1 MKPVLGIVTLVLSM
15 GSLPGI
21 SLAASDDDRAALT
34 AYLSTAL
41 TEDNG
46 FQDRFDAEVWLVDM
60 QQRLAPLV
68 PDAQERLDL
77 LTQVHQQASRVNLHP
92 ELVLA
97 VIEIESHFD
106 RYAVSRAGAQGL
118 MQVMPFW
125 KNELGRPEDNLTD
138 TATNLRYGCHILKF
152 YLDREDQHLS
162 RALAA
167 YNGSSGSERY
177 PNKVRDAWQ
186 TRWRTQ
192 PIDW

>member
-1 MKPVLGIVTLVLSM
+1 MKHPLGIVTLVLSM

-34 AYLSTAL
+34 AYLRTVL
-41 TEDNG
+41 TGDNG
-46 FQDRFDAEVWLVDM
+46 FRDRFDAEVWLVDM

-77 LTQVHQQASRVNLHP
+77 LTQVHQQASRVDLHP

-118 MQVMPFW
+118 IQVMPFW

-138 TATNLRYGCHILKF
+138 TATNLRYGCHILRF

-177 PNKVRDAWQ
+177 PNKIRNARQ

>member
-1 MKPVLGIVTLVLSM
+1 MKHVLGIVTLVLSM

-34 AYLSTAL
+34 TYLSKAL

-46 FQDRFDAEVWLVDM
+46 FRDRFDAEVWLVDM

-77 LTQVHQQASRVNLHP
+77 LTQVHQQASRVDLHP

-138 TATNLRYGCHILKF
+138 TATNLRYGCHILRF

>member
-1 MKPVLGIVTLVLSM
+1 MKHVLGIVTLVLSM
-15 GSLPGI
+15 GSLPDI

-34 AYLSTAL
+34 AYLSMAL

-46 FQDRFDAEVWLVDM
+46 FRDRFDAEVWLVDM

-77 LTQVHQQASRVNLHP
+77 LTQVYQQASRVDLHP

-97 VIEIESHFD
+97 VIEVESHFD

-125 KNELGRPEDNLTD
+125 KNELGRQKDNLTD
-138 TATNLRYGCHILKF
+138 TTINLRYGCHILRF

-186 TRWRTQ
+186 ARWRTQ

>member
-1 MKPVLGIVTLVLSM
+1 MKHSLGIVTLVLSM

-34 AYLSTAL
+34 AYLRTVL
-41 TEDNG
+41 TGDNG
-46 FQDRFDAEVWLVDM
+46 FRDRFDAEVWLVDM

-77 LTQVHQQASRVNLHP
+77 LTQVHQQASRVDLHP

-192 PIDW
+192 SLDW

>member
-1 MKPVLGIVTLVLSM
+1 MKHVLGIVTLVLSM

>member
-1 MKPVLGIVTLVLSM
+1 MKHVLGIVTLVLSM

-21 SLAASDDDRAALT
+21 SLAASDNDRAALT
-34 AYLSTAL
+34 TYLSKAL

-68 PDAQERLDL
+68 PDAQERRDL
-77 LTQVHQQASRVNLHP
+77 LTQVHQQASRVDLHP

-118 MQVMPFW
+118 IQVMPFW

>member
-1 MKPVLGIVTLVLSM
+1 MKHPLGIVTLVLSM

-21 SLAASDDDRAALT
+21 SLAASDNDRAALT
-34 AYLSTAL
+34 TYLSKAL

-68 PDAQERLDL
+68 PDAQERRDL
-77 LTQVHQQASRVNLHP
+77 LTQVHQQASRVDLHP

>member
-1 MKPVLGIVTLVLSM
+1 MKHVLGIVTLVLSM
-15 GSLPGI
+15 GSLPDI
-21 SLAASDDDRAALT
+21 SLAASDDDRAELST
-34 AYLSTAL
+34 YLSKVL

-77 LTQVHQQASRVNLHP
+77 LTQVYQQASRVDLHP

-125 KNELGRPEDNLTD
+125 KNELGRQKDNLTD
-138 TATNLRYGCHILKF
+138 TTINLRYGCHILRF

-186 TRWRTQ
+186 ARWRTQ

>member
-1 MKPVLGIVTLVLSM
+1 MKHVLGIVTLVLSM

-34 AYLSTAL
+34 TYLSTAL

-46 FQDRFDAEVWLVDM
+46 FRDRFDAEVWLVDM

-106 RYAVSRAGAQGL
+106 R
-118 MQVMPFW
+118 
-125 KNELGRPEDNLTD
+125 
-138 TATNLRYGCHILKF
+138 
-152 YLDREDQHLS
+152 
-162 RALAA
+162 
-167 YNGSSGSERY
+167 
-177 PNKVRDAWQ
+177 
-186 TRWRTQ
+186 
-192 PIDW
+192 

>member
-1 MKPVLGIVTLVLSM
+1 MKHVLGIVTLVLSM

-21 SLAASDDDRAALT
+21 SLAAPDDDHAALS
-34 AYLSTAL
+34 AYLSTVL

-77 LTQVHQQASRVNLHP
+77 LTQVHQQASRVDFSP

-97 VIEIESHFD
+97 VIEVERHFD
-106 RYAVSRAGAQGL
+106 RCAVSRVGAQGL

-125 KNELGRPEDNLTD
+125 KNELGRPTDNPTN
-138 TATNLRYGCHILKF
+138 TATNLRYGCHILGF
-152 YLDREDQHLS
+152 YLDRGDQRLS

-167 YNGSSGSERY
+167 
-177 PNKVRDAWQ
+177 
-186 TRWRTQ
+186 
-192 PIDW
+192 

>member
-1 MKPVLGIVTLVLSM
+1 MKHVLGIVTLVLSM

-34 AYLSTAL
+34 AYLRTVL
-41 TEDNG
+41 TGDNG
-46 FQDRFDAEVWLVDM
+46 FRDRFDAEVWLVDM

-77 LTQVHQQASRVNLHP
+77 LTQVHQQASRVDLHP

-138 TATNLRYGCHILKF
+138 TATNLRYGCHILRF

>member
-1 MKPVLGIVTLVLSM
+1 MKHVLGIVTLALSM

-21 SLAASDDDRAALT
+21 ALAASDDDRAALT

-46 FQDRFDAEVWLVDM
+46 FRDRSDAEVWLVDM

-68 PDAQERLDL
+68 PDAKERLDL

-118 MQVMPFW
+118 MQLMPVW

-138 TATNLRYGCHILKF
+138 TATNLRYGCHILRF
-152 YLDREDQHLS
+152 YLDRED
-162 RALAA
+162 
-167 YNGSSGSERY
+167 
-177 PNKVRDAWQ
+177 
-186 TRWRTQ
+186 
-192 PIDW
+192 

>member
-1 MKPVLGIVTLVLSM
+1 M
-15 GSLPGI
+15 
-21 SLAASDDDRAALT
+21 
-34 AYLSTAL
+34 
-41 TEDNG
+41 
-46 FQDRFDAEVWLVDM
+46 
-60 QQRLAPLV
+60 V

-77 LTQVHQQASRVNLHP
+77 LTQVYQQASRVDLHP

-97 VIEIESHFD
+97 VIEVESHFD

-125 KNELGRPEDNLTD
+125 KNELGRQKDNLTD
-138 TATNLRYGCHILKF
+138 TTTNLRYGCHILRF
-152 YLDREDQHLS
+152 YLDREDQNLS

-186 TRWRTQ
+186 ARWRTQ

>member
-1 MKPVLGIVTLVLSM
+1 MKHVLGIVTLVLSM
-15 GSLPGI
+15 GSLPDI

-34 AYLSTAL
+34 AYLSMAL

-46 FQDRFDAEVWLVDM
+46 FRDRFDAEVWLVDM

-77 LTQVHQQASRVNLHP
+77 LTQVHQQASRVDLHP

-125 KNELGRPEDNLTD
+125 KNELGRQKDNLTD
-138 TATNLRYGCHILKF
+138 TTINLRYGCHILRF

-186 TRWRTQ
+186 ARWRTQ

>member
-1 MKPVLGIVTLVLSM
+1 MKHVLGIVTLVLSM

-34 AYLSTAL
+34 TYLSKAL

-77 LTQVHQQASRVNLHP
+77 LTQVHQQASRVVLHP

-138 TATNLRYGCHILKF
+138 TATNLQYGCHILRF